1 MPKSPATH
9 ASTPGK
15 ELDTFKRRLAILQC
29 LKRGI
34 GRSVR
39 ELMQQLAMQQ
49 IQASERS
56 VQRDLLILS
65 ARHGYPIESDG
76 QNPARWTWCAQ
87 AEDISLPGTDPATA
101 LALIMLQK
109 HAKNLLPPDALQ
121 ALAPKFSAAEKALG
135 RHTDNAKTRWADRI
149 AVIHRALP
157 LIPPPIA
164 PAVREAV
171 FTALATNTQ
180 VHVHY
185 RKAYDGE
192 LKQYPLHPQA
202 LVVREGV
209 IYLIATARD
218 YTEPRQFA
226 LHRMQKAKLLDT
238 PARRLANFDLETYIR
253 EGGMALDVGEEIK
266 LELDL
271 TESAGYHLTEQKLSP
286 DQTCVRMQSKRG
298 EVFYRVTATVRESMQ
313 LKWWLDSL
321 GTEVIATR
329 FSIANQN
336 QNNPAKST

>member
-9 ASTPGK
+9 ASAPGK

-29 LKRGI
+29 LKRGV

-76 QNPARWTWCAQ
+76 QNPARWTWRAQ

-121 ALAPKFSAAEKALG
+121 ALAPKFAAAEKALG
-135 RHTDNAKTRWADRI
+135 QHTDNAKTRWADRI
-149 AVIHRALP
+149 AVIHRALQ

-202 LVVREGV
+202 LVVREGI

-238 PARRLANFDLETYIR
+238 PARRLPDFDLETYIR

-271 TESAGYHLTEQKLSP
+271 AESAGYHLTELKLSP
-286 DQTCVRMQSKRG
+286 DQTCEKRLAENG
-298 EVFYRVTATVRESMQ
+298 TMYYHITATVRDSMQ
-313 LKWWLDSL
+313 LRWWLDSF
-321 GTEVIATR
+321 GDEVVQTNRSMA
-329 FSIANQN
+329 SEHN
-336 QNNPAKST
+336 